1 MSELER
7 IEKRPMPLSQSMFD
21 CMTSTSLDRESVTH
35 VCEMCG
41 VVEPRE
47 ITIKETGI
55 TGYMRRSCQC
65 EERAREKKHREQIA
79 KEQREDRIRWV
90 SARAYGWLKVDQ
102 PNLAEMTFESFKPEV
117 QPSEHRAAIVTA
129 HSYAAGYAT
138 GCLANVAGQ
147 PNLLFFGTYGT
158 GKTHLACSI
167 VNVLRENGVGCL
179 FTAAQ
184 DFFDALYAAD
194 FEGKQK
200 LLKSASDTPLLV
212 IDDLDKLHVRA
223 DTDGAF
229 QKRTLFD
236 ILDRRYKGRRPTII
250 TTNAQDDLS
259 PWLDGASISRLSE
272 NLQPLP
278 MNGADF
284 RRLKRAMSLAS
295 QARDR

>member
-7 IEKRPMPLSQSMFD
+7 VGKRPLPISQEMFNRFD
-21 CMTSTSLDRESVTH
+21 STSLDREAVTY
-35 VCEMCG
+35 VCDKCG

-47 ITIKETGI
+47 VTIRETGA
-55 TGYMRRSCQC
+55 TGYMRRNCQC
-65 EERAREKKHREQIA
+65 EELAREKKYREQFA
-79 KEQREDRIRWV
+79 KEQREQRIRWI

-102 PNLAEMTFESFKPEV
+102 SSLAEMTFDNFRPEM
-117 QPSEHRAAIVTA
+117 QPAEHRAAIITA
-129 HSYAAGYAT
+129 HSYAGGYAT
-138 GCLANVAGQ
+138 QCLANVAGQ
-147 PNLLFFGTYGT
+147 PNLLFFGNYGT
-158 GKTHLACSI
+158 GKTHLACAI
-167 VNVLRENGVGCL
+167 LNVLRENGVGCL
-179 FTAAQ
+179 FTTAQ

-194 FEGKQK
+194 FDDKPN

-212 IDDLDKLHVRA
+212 IDDLDKLHVRM

-259 PWLDGASISRLSE
+259 PWLDGAAISRLSE

-284 RRLKRAMSLAS
+284 RRLKRTLTIVK
-295 QARDR
+295 

>member
-7 IEKRPMPLSQSMFD
+7 AAKRPMPISQFMFERLA
-21 CMTSTSLDRESVTH
+21 SASLDREAVTH
-35 VCEMCG
+35 VCEKCG
-41 VVEPRE
+41 VIEPRE
-47 ITIKETGI
+47 VFVRETGD
-55 TGYMRRSCQC
+55 TGYMRRDCQC
-65 EERAREKKHREQIA
+65 EEREREEKERKKLAR
-79 KEQREDRIRWV
+79 EQREARIRWI
-90 SARAYGWLKVDQ
+90 SERAYGWLNVDQ
-102 PNLAEMTFESFKPEV
+102 PNLAEMTFDNFKPEV
-117 QPSEHRAAIVTA
+117 QPAEHRTAIVAA
-129 HSYAAGYAT
+129 HSYAGGYAT
-138 GCLANVAGQ
+138 QCLANVAGQ
-147 PNLLFFGTYGT
+147 SNLLFFGNYGT
-158 GKTHLACSI
+158 GKTHLACAI
-167 VNVLRENGVGCL
+167 LNVLRENGVGCL

-200 LLKSASDTPLLV
+200 LLRSASDTPLLV
-212 IDDLDKLHVRA
+212 VDDLDKLHVRA

-236 ILDRRYKGRRPTII
+236 ILDRRYKGHRPTII

-284 RRLKRAMSLAS
+284 RRLKRALMFGK
-295 QARDR
+295 QQ